1 MDRDEVLALRECRGD
16 SISPARRLVVVAGV
30 ESDAR
35 RSFAVPGVDRRCLAV
50 GFFCKPL
57 TLTAALSSVNRDS
70 TVGFDVGLLRSTP
83 RRSDGLLQ
91 RPHRAHATAS
101 KRVIKGEGCGESE
114 WGLSLVLWGVE
125 KKMPARG
132 DSSKK
137 NAGNRLRVR
146 AREGRRYMGH
156 CHWPHSPP
164 SPPTPNPLNTD
175 NC

>member
-50 GFFCKPL
+50 GFLL

-137 NAGNRLRVR
+137 KRGKSV
-146 AREGRRYMGH
+146 EG
-156 CHWPHSPP
+156 P
-164 SPPTPNPLNTD
+164 S
-175 NC
+175 